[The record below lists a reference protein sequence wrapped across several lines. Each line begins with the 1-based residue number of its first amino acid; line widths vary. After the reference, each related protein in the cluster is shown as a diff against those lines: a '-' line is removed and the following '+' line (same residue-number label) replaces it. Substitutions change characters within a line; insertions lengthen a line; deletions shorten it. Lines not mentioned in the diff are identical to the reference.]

1 MQQWRRGRGGRG
13 PGTHQSGLQASLQQ
27 VLQTVLPRN
36 VKSWAGWIAAAI
48 LMVVAAVTGQIAGT
62 DGRGTGGERAGRGGV
77 EAGPAEGAAKLVDG
91 DSLFVGGKEVR
102 LKGIDAPEGRQTCT
116 RAGKSWPCG
125 EEARRQ
131 LSRLIAGQRV
141 ICNSTETDQH
151 GRLLGVCTAGGKELN
166 REMVREGF
174 AMSYGRYEA
183 EQREAK
189 AAGRGLWSGEF
200 QPPREWR
207 RDHGIGG

>member
-1 MQQWRRGRGGRG
+1 MQQWRRGRGGGGRLLNNLR
-13 PGTHQSGLQASLQQ
+13 SGLQATLQQ
-27 VLQTVLPRN
+27 VLQNILPQSVR
-36 VKSWAGWIAAAI
+36 SWAGWIAAAI
-48 LMVVAAVTGQIAGT
+48 LMVVAAVTGQIAGPGNQGSG
-62 DGRGTGGERAGRGGV
+62 GRQV
-77 EAGPAEGAAKLVDG
+77 EAGPAEGTAKLVDG

-116 RAGKSWPCG
+116 REGKSWPCG

-131 LSRLIAGQRV
+131 LSRMIAGLRV
-141 ICNSTETDQH
+141 SCNSIETDQH
-151 GRLLGVCTAGGKELN
+151 GRLLGFCSAGGKELN

-174 AMSYGRYEA
+174 AMSYGSFEA

-189 AAGRGLWSGEF
+189 AEKRGLWSGEF
-200 QPPREWR
+200 QRPRDWR